1 MKVVYPVLLALVIA
15 SSALLGYFAF
25 PAPFQ
30 FADLHAPA
38 ITQQGTGVLVKF
50 RVSLEPGSGR
60 TLINIHNA
68 EYKQDAENAV
78 RKARINAENILGVK
92 LAYTDLVIDVGATGS
107 EVGGESAGAMFAVG
121 IISAY
126 TGKKIK
132 NEVAMSAG
140 ITEDG
145 KLFTVDSIEEKI
157 LAAIASGKKT
167 FVVADGQFIKN
178 EASLA
183 IEVVRASDLNQALVH
198 LIEEWP

>member
-1 MKVVYPVLLALVIA
+1 MKTIPALLLVLIIGL
-15 SSALLGYFAF
+15 SALLGYFAS

-30 FADLHAPA
+30 FADLQAPA
-38 ITQQGTGVLVKF
+38 ITHQGTGVLVKF
-50 RVSLEPGSGR
+50 RISLEPGNGR
-60 TLINIHNA
+60 TLINIQNS

-78 RKARINAENILGVK
+78 RKARKNAENILGIK
-92 LAYTDLVIDVGATGS
+92 LSYTDLIVDVGASGS

-145 KLFTVDSIEEKI
+145 KLFPVESIEEKI

-167 FVVADGQFIKN
+167 FVVADAQVIKN
-178 EASLA
+178 EENLE
-183 IEVVRASDLNQALVH
+183 IEVVRVSDLNQALAH
-198 LIEEWP
+198 TIGEWP